1 MGCCVNNAPVIIVV
15 GYMYI
20 SGDDV
25 EDAEDDDD
33 EQVLNW
39 RRRHL
44 VTSFRCHYA
53 AMFVLEL
60 IDSEICRDRDR
71 SRSRT
76 CTLYSSR

>member
-39 RRRHL
+39 RHKD
-44 VTSFRCHYA
+44 VD
-53 AMFVLEL
+53 
-60 IDSEICRDRDR
+60 IW
-71 SRSRT
+71 
-76 CTLYSSR
+76 